1 MRHMTHR
8 HRHRHRQ
15 RAGTA
20 ARALLAAG
28 VLAAGAVGL
37 AGPASASA
45 AASPAVAPPDVVT
58 PASVLVVGDS
68 IVSQADNQTRFW
80 APAGST
86 VWVAGGPGSAP
97 CDWNAGYRDPFTGT
111 WYQFSRMVDRY
122 HPGAVVLSFS
132 GNPGLSGPPAGCVDS
147 TARYPLGALLASYQR
162 ALVSMA
168 RYATARGALVYLAA
182 SPPRN
187 PATPPGAYRGKG
199 GSHLYGFNGVPQL
212 DQLYTALAGSA
223 EGRADS
229 WRYDP
234 AAAEAVSDPALRWHL
249 TEACAPWDVSAG
261 NCDSAQQA
269 QVRAGGYDAIHLDP
283 AGAGATRYGMAIVR
297 RPLSDE
303 GYPA

>member
-1 MRHMTHR
+1 MGQTIRR
-8 HRHRHRQ
+8 V
-15 RAGTA
+15 RARTA
-20 ARALLAAG
+20 AQALLGVAA
-28 VLAAGAVGL
+28 LATGALGL
-37 AGPASASA
+37 AGRPSA
-45 AASPAVAPPDVVT
+45 AAAAAGPAAIAPDVVT

-68 IVSQADNQTRFW
+68 IVTQAETQTRSW
-80 APAGST
+80 APPGST

-111 WYQFSRMVDRY
+111 WYQFSRLVDRY

-132 GNPGLSGPPAGCVDS
+132 GNPGLSGPARGCMDGAS
-147 TARYPLGALLASYQR
+147 RYSLAALLRSYQS

-168 RYATARGALVYLAA
+168 RYATARGALVYFAG

-187 PATPPGAYRGKG
+187 PATPAGAYRGNG
-199 GSHLYGFNGVPQL
+199 GSHEYGFNGVPQL
-212 DQLYTALAGSA
+212 NRLYVALAGSA

-234 AAAEAVSDPALRWHL
+234 AAAEAVSDSSLGWHL
-249 TEACAPWDVSAG
+249 TEACAAWDISAG
-261 NCDSAQQA
+261 NCNSARQV
-269 QVRAGGYDAIHLDP
+269 QVRAGGSDAIHLDR

-297 RPLSDE
+297 QPLTDE

>member
-1 MRHMTHR
+1 MRRVIDR
-8 HRHRHRQ
+8 HRARTAS
-15 RAGTA
+15 RA
-20 ARALLAAG
+20 ALATV
-28 VLAAGAVGL
+28 VLATGALGL
-37 AGPASASA
+37 AGRSAG
-45 AASPAVAPPDVVT
+45 AASGTPAVTPPDVVT

-68 IVSQADNQTRFW
+68 IVSQADNQIRFW
-80 APAGST
+80 APAGSN
-86 VWVAGGPGSAP
+86 VWVAAGPGSAP

-111 WYQFSRMVDRY
+111 RYQFSQLVDRY

-132 GNPGLSGPPAGCVDS
+132 GNPGLSGPAAGCVDS
-147 TARYPLGALLASYQR
+147 TTHYALGALLASYQR

-168 RYATARGALVYLAA
+168 RYATARGALVYFAG

-187 PATPPGAYRGKG
+187 PATPPGAYQGKG

-212 DQLYTALAGSA
+212 NQRYVALAASA

-234 AAAEAVSDPALRWHL
+234 AAAVAVSDPSLNWHL
-249 TEACAPWDVSAG
+249 TEECAPWDVSAG
-261 NCDSAQQA
+261 NCNSAQQA
-269 QVRAGGYDAIHLDP
+269 RVRAGGYDAIHLDP

-297 RPLSDE
+297 QPLSDE